1 MIKILVVEDEESIRK
16 LLEVNL
22 KREGY
27 DVYVA
32 STGEEGLEIIEKT
45 KINIALLDWMLP
57 GIQGIDVC
65 KKIKESS
72 KEVGIIMLTAKAME
86 DDKVLGLKVGADD
99 YVSKPFSVNELMA
112 RVEALGRRINGTEK
126 EVEIKGIKLNLE
138 ERTIYKEG
146 KNIQVT
152 PTEYEIIKL
161 LFLNKDKAVS
171 RDEVLDEI
179 WGVNYVGDLKI
190 VDVNIRRIRS
200 KIEEDDKNP
209 KIIETV
215 WGYGYKVKESE

>member
-1 MIKILVVEDEESIRK
+1 MKILVVEDEESIRK